1 MPEGAEVRIISEG
14 LSRNVGIRKITSIT
28 ALSGRYTR
36 KQIPGLDDFRTLIKE
51 KGSVKVTGVGVKGKL
66 IFWMLTDETFLL
78 NTLGMTGDWS
88 IDENH
93 KYARVKF
100 DFNSGDPVYFVDMRN
115 FGTIKLIKGK
125 RKFLEKL
132 ESLGPDMLNEDV
144 TFENFSLSL
153 DKKPHW
159 TIARALM
166 NQSIVAGVG
175 NYVKAESLYR
185 AKISPHRVIGSLSS
199 SEMKS
204 LNNAIKTVLR
214 LAYVGRGASI
224 RDYKDVDGNP
234 GTATLEFMVYGLKK
248 DPLGHKVIKEKTDD
262 GRTTHWVPNIQK

>member
-14 LSRNVGIRKITSIT
+14 LSQKVGVRKITNVT
-28 ALSGRYTR
+28 ALSGRYTK
-36 KQIPGLDDFRTLIKE
+36 KQISGLDILCELIKE

-66 IFWMLTDETFLL
+66 IFWILSDETFLL

-88 IDENH
+88 KDENH

-100 DFNSGDPVYFVDMRN
+100 DFKEGDPVYFVDMRN
-115 FGTIKLIKGK
+115 FGTIKFIKGR

-144 TFENFSLSL
+144 TFENFALSL
-153 DKKPHW
+153 DRKPHW

-166 NQSIVAGVG
+166 NQGIISGVG

-185 AKISPHRVIGSLSS
+185 AKISPHRVVGSLSS

-204 LNNAIKTVLR
+204 LNEAVKVVLR
-214 LAYVGRGASI
+214 QAYACRGASI
-224 RDYKDVDGNP
+224 RNYRD
-234 GTATLEFMVYGLKK
+234 
-248 DPLGHKVIKEKTDD
+248 TDES
-262 GRTTHWVPNIQK
+262 RVQQH